1 MAKVVLKTRETDA
14 SVEDFINSV
23 ENDERRKDA
32 FRLLEIF
39 KRITKEQPKM
49 WGPAM
54 IGFGSKILK
63 YASGRELEWMLAG
76 FSPRKAN
83 LSIHLICDIKVYQP
97 MLEELGKYKTGVGCL
112 YIKRLADVDLKV
124 LEKLIKAAYAASVSA

>member
-23 ENDERRKDA
+23 ENDGRRGDA
-32 FRLLEIF
+32 LQLLDIF
-39 KRITKEQPKM
+39 KRITHEPPKM

-63 YASGRELEWMLAG
+63 YESGRELDWMLAG

-83 LSIHLICDIKVYQP
+83 LSIHLTCDIKVYEP
-97 MLEELGKYKTGVGCL
+97 MLEALGKYKTGVGCL
-112 YIKRLADVDLKV
+112 YIKRLADVDLKG
-124 LEKLIKAAYAASVSA
+124 LEKLIKTAYKASVAT